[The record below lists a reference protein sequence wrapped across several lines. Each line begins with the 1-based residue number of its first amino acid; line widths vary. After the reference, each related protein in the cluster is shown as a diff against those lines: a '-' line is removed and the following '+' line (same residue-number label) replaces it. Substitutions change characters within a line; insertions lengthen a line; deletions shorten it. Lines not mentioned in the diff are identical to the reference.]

1 MENIKR
7 WKHFSALWKTK
18 ISKSRKWLIHL
29 MRLRCENKIQ
39 TWIQCCV
46 FGCAVSMCTVQS
58 VLYIKKAAD
67 DDDDEEDEEGWS
79 MISNVYIKT
88 VNTHSPP
95 LPPSAW
101 NETHLN
107 WKTFVVIN
115 TRFFTI
121 KWAYFHGVYTLDDAI
136 FFIAYALFGFYP
148 HFYYFKHQSLRHNRA
163 LLKLVSSW
171 SLILF

>member
-1 MENIKR
+1 MKNENIQKSKMVDSLDAITM
-7 WKHFSALWKTK
+7 WKQNTNIIDTVL
-18 ISKSRKWLIHL
+18 
-29 MRLRCENKIQ
+29 
-39 TWIQCCV
+39 CV
-46 FGCAVSMCTVQS
+46 CMCTVQS

-95 LPPSAW
+95 HPPSAW
-101 NETHLN
+101 NDTHLN

-148 HFYYFKHQSLRHNRA
+148 HFYYF
-163 LLKLVSSW
+163 
-171 SLILF
+171 